1 MSFTEFET
9 GFNEGGF
16 SDEELSDWS
25 EFNKGN
31 YPEELEGQGLE
42 VVGERVLVSL
52 RTTYSGRPRCFT
64 LPEKELDN
72 EQDYQRKDSVL
83 LSPSTLRQGRK
94 LLPGRAGSET
104 GPSR

>member
-42 VVGERVLVSL
+42 VAGERSW
-52 RTTYSGRPRCFT
+52 CH
-64 LPEKELDN
+64 
-72 EQDYQRKDSVL
+72 
-83 LSPSTLRQGRK
+83 
-94 LLPGRAGSET
+94 
-104 GPSR
+104 